1 MRSSIDD
8 FVKLISFKAIFL
20 IAFFETIFFVSSTT
34 KRNVFLNFSCCFLIS
49 NDLESNRAW
58 KAFVCTANTSFFVD
72 KTLVL
77 TTKLTYACEAM
88 LSKFSLRIKS
98 FSMFILIVVFEFEEN
113 WRFFFI
119 ENKID
124 DDSSFRFINEFRLTL
139 NAWIWT
145 RFIINLFTLFVIAF
159 TIIDSFDS

>member
-1 MRSSIDD
+1 
-8 FVKLISFKAIFL
+8 
-20 IAFFETIFFVSSTT
+20 
-34 KRNVFLNFSCCFLIS
+34 
-49 NDLESNRAW
+49 
-58 KAFVCTANTSFFVD
+58 
-72 KTLVL
+72 
-77 TTKLTYACEAM
+77 
-88 LSKFSLRIKS
+88 LRIKS